1 MTPELIGILAVG
13 ATVIGLMLTFRRDA
27 RADLAEVRSGH
38 GVAEDLTATHV
49 SGPTER
55 MSRLEGVIE
64 GFFARTGPPRR
75 RLTDPKSRQ
84 GRVAP
89 HEVRRAGQTHQAR
102 TASTS
107 PPATV
112 HQPLATRPQKVYTIR
127 VNPAT
132 RSPMPLASLADLLLL
147 PLLRCLHF
155 PVSGPYPQSPSL
167 LTPLPS
173 LFPISLLTSLPTH
186 SFGPRHPRA
195 EPAPEPVEGRGPSGI
210 QPPGRFQLPRPPLHT
225 ERTAL
230 FLPYPRAH
238 RPRPFRPIWTGPN
251 TPQNRQKSAPRRL
264 KSFLEKTLTARET
277 PNSPPPKTARSQT
290 PHHSGS
296 ASSSLALWERV
307 GVRVFR
313 SKRCPVAPQESA
325 PAGASTPIRRRP
337 TVPNPAHLAATTGDN
352 RMADPLPRR
361 TR

>member
-1 MTPELIGILAVG
+1 
-13 ATVIGLMLTFRRDA
+13 
-27 RADLAEVRSGH
+27 
-38 GVAEDLTATHV
+38 
-49 SGPTER
+49 
-55 MSRLEGVIE
+55 
-64 GFFARTGPPRR
+64 
-75 RLTDPKSRQ
+75 
-84 GRVAP
+84 
-89 HEVRRAGQTHQAR
+89 
-102 TASTS
+102 
-107 PPATV
+107 
-112 HQPLATRPQKVYTIR
+112 
-127 VNPAT
+127 
-132 RSPMPLASLADLLLL
+132 MPIASLALLLS
-147 PLLRCLHF
+147 PLLQSLHF
-155 PVSGPYPQSPSL
+155 PVSGPCPRSPFSL

-173 LFPISLLTSLPTH
+173 LFPISLLTSLP
-186 SFGPRHPRA
+186 SLLWPPSSPRSA
-195 EPAPEPVEGRGPSGI
+195 CPEPVEGRGPSGI

-238 RPRPFRPIWTGPN
+238 RPGPFRPIWTGPN

-307 GVRVFR
+307 GACPGRDPGVRVFR
-313 SKRCPVAPQESA
+313 SKRCPAA

-352 RMADPLPRR
+352 RMVAPLPRR